1 MDAKSYCDT
10 VNYQLTGW
18 KAAIYDAILS
28 IQKLDAADQKKMQP
42 LVDSLNGIVAELNRS
57 LEHLRTEC
65 PADWSP
71 QKKSIE
77 SRMEEL
83 KTAFEQLSSRMDD
96 VMPDTTAWV

>member
-10 VNYQLTGW
+10 INHQLTGW
-18 KAAIYDAILS
+18 KATIYDAILATK
-28 IQKLDAADQKKMQP
+28 KLKEADKEKVQP
-42 LVDSLNGIVAELNRS
+42 VLDSLNGIVAELNKN

-71 QKKSIE
+71 QKRTIDSKLD
-77 SRMEEL
+77 EL
-83 KTAFEQLSSRMDD
+83 RKEFDQLSEKMDA

>member
-10 VNYQLTGW
+10 INNQLTGW
-18 KAAIYDAILS
+18 KATIYDAILAS
-28 IQKLDAADQKKMQP
+28 QNLDPADRQKIKP
-42 LVDSLNGIVAELNRS
+42 VIDSLNVIVMELNKN
-57 LEHLRTEC
+57 LEELRTEC

-77 SRMEEL
+77 AQMEEL
-83 KTAFEQLSSRMDD
+83 KNAFEKLSTKMDD